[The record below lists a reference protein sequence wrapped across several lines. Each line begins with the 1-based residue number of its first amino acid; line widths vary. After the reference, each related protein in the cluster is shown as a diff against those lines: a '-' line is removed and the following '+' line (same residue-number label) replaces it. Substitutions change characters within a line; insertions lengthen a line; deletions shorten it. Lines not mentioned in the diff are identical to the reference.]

1 MVLDNTGWFLIGA
14 LFILCLYFFTYYL
27 NRKSE
32 KYNLYF
38 AIGCLLGIIRVI
50 SYNLIGVMDPSS
62 VYYAVNIKID
72 HLTFILG
79 PFIYILLADSLFPK
93 ISSEKILRVFWIV
106 VAAISALIIF
116 VPMELFPYGAA
127 YDFIIVACLTYATY
141 ICTAAWVLK
150 RQFALPIFIANVIFI
165 FGVLH
170 DVLMGSGYI
179 HLGLGEMFGYA
190 YLAYLCIVAVVS
202 ARKHLLTD
210 KMRLESQINFLHAQI
225 KPHFL
230 YNTINTIMAYS
241 RTDPEKSRELLAYLS
256 TYLRG
261 KLNSGKDIFIFLQDE
276 MELIQSYLAI
286 EQVRF
291 SERLAVEYDI
301 DEECNILIP
310 GLILQP
316 IVENAVKHGLAPK
329 KEGGKIKISVKKEG
343 ENVVIRITDNGVG
356 MDIKK
361 LPDIMGGE
369 RGGIGLGNT
378 NERLKRY
385 YNTQIK
391 AVSRPGEGTEVTI
404 VIPMNRSKKH
414 E

>member
-1 MVLDNTGWFLIGA
+1 
-14 LFILCLYFFTYYL
+14 
-27 NRKSE
+27 
-32 KYNLYF
+32 
-38 AIGCLLGIIRVI
+38 
-50 SYNLIGVMDPSS
+50 
-62 VYYAVNIKID
+62 
-72 HLTFILG
+72 
-79 PFIYILLADSLFPK
+79 
-93 ISSEKILRVFWIV
+93 
-106 VAAISALIIF
+106 
-116 VPMELFPYGAA
+116 
-127 YDFIIVACLTYATY
+127 
-141 ICTAAWVLK
+141 
-150 RQFALPIFIANVIFI
+150 
-165 FGVLH
+165 
-170 DVLMGSGYI
+170 
-179 HLGLGEMFGYA
+179 
-190 YLAYLCIVAVVS
+190 
-202 ARKHLLTD
+202 
-210 KMRLESQINFLHAQI
+210 
-225 KPHFL
+225 
-230 YNTINTIMAYS
+230 
-241 RTDPEKSRELLAYLS
+241 
-256 TYLRG
+256 
-261 KLNSGKDIFIFLQDE
+261 